1 MRPDLLIGIS
11 TYQPIEGHM
20 PPTTAMQSET
30 FASISGDVLQHLQAM
45 MKVVLFRLSVMGRN
59 RILQRRHCRCTC
71 AQSGSVIAAVF
82 ERVKMLLFPQQNC
95 HGDGVVTGE

>member
-1 MRPDLLIGIS
+1 
-11 TYQPIEGHM
+11 
-20 PPTTAMQSET
+20 
-30 FASISGDVLQHLQAM
+30 M

-95 HGDGVVTGE
+95 HGDGVVTGEWVLTGWGGSCCVVRFRQGCCHLRGANAALTLRAK

>member
-45 MKVVLFRLSVMGRN
+45 ELGR
-59 RILQRRHCRCTC
+59 
-71 AQSGSVIAAVF
+71 
-82 ERVKMLLFPQQNC
+82 
-95 HGDGVVTGE
+95 